1 MSKQGDERLD
11 FRSSYDDT
19 EKSKFISKAKE
30 NPFVPAGIGGALF
43 ALAYAAFKFK
53 NRGDQKV
60 SVFLIHTRVAAQ
72 GAVVGALTVGCIYQI
87 FQEFIWN
94 KKK

>member
-1 MSKQGDERLD
+1 MLIEC
-11 FRSSYDDT
+11 
-19 EKSKFISKAKE
+19 
-30 NPFVPAGIGGALF
+30 NCPGIGGALF

-72 GAVVGALTVGCIYQI
+72 VRDAYI
-87 FQEFIWN
+87 FYYFFLQTLVIFAM
-94 KKK
+94 